1 MNIEDESIIYDHD
14 TDQIIENGGSNLSN
28 SILIEP
34 ERRAKS
40 SFGENSV
47 GRIRN
52 KLHKQNQQQQQNLM
66 QQLRG
71 NSSSAMSRLQQTQQ
85 N

>member
-1 MNIEDESIIYDHD
+1 MNIEDESIIYDQD
-14 TDQIIENGGSNLSN
+14 SEQIIDNTNNLSN

-52 KLHKQNQQQQQNLM
+52 KLTK
-66 QQLRG
+66 
-71 NSSSAMSRLQQTQQ
+71 
-85 N
+85 